1 LREEYPWYVLVEVSG
16 QGGPGRLAEP
26 FAEALADA
34 LEKGLVLDAVIA
46 SSSAQSQRFWRMRE
60 DLSEAQRA
68 IGGTLAHDISVPVSR
83 IAQFLSETDAALER
97 AYPGIRPCTF
107 GHVGDGNLHYNL
119 VRPDGW
125 EMDRFRK
132 ERAKIN
138 GIVHDLVIRHGGS
151 ISAEHGIGQ
160 MRLIEN
166 ERTKSAVELDLM
178 RTVKQAIDPAGIMN
192 PGKVIRL

>member
-1 LREEYPWYVLVEVSG
+1 
-16 QGGPGRLAEP
+16 
-26 FAEALADA
+26 
-34 LEKGLVLDAVIA
+34 
-46 SSSAQSQRFWRMRE
+46 
-60 DLSEAQRA
+60 
-68 IGGTLAHDISVPVSR
+68 
-83 IAQFLSETDAALER
+83 
-97 AYPGIRPCTF
+97 
-107 GHVGDGNLHYNL
+107 VGDGNLHYNL